1 MQFEIRVQQ
10 CNTGEFNAMVRCN
23 NMGWQ
28 YEFVPED
35 WYYFFRV
42 KGEVQVQWS
51 EDSVALVLYMGLCKY
66 HGG

>member
-1 MQFEIRVQQ
+1 
-10 CNTGEFNAMVRCN
+10 
-23 NMGWQ
+23 MGWQ

-35 WYYFFRV
+35 WCYFFRV
-42 KGEVQVQWS
+42 EGEVQVQWS